1 MISTKSIETQVLSF
15 LKSNYDVDFPSEKL
29 IINQTLKQFEGEYT
43 VVIFPFVKMLK
54 KDLAEIG
61 KELGDY
67 LKDSD
72 CKVKD
77 YNLVKGF
84 VNLEMDNDFWG
95 SKLSDVAS
103 NKSFGSKKKT
113 GEKVLVEYSSP
124 NTNKPLH
131 LGHIRNILL
140 GWSCAHILEAN
151 GAEVVKTQ
159 IVNDRGVA
167 ICKSMLSWEKF
178 GNGET
183 PESAGVK
190 GDQLVGKYYVEF
202 DKELKAEYGE
212 WQGSPDAQVVYDER
226 KKEKEEKEQF
236 FKRYKNDY
244 FNHYSEL
251 GKETRA
257 MLLKWED
264 GDKHVKDLW
273 NQMNSWVYSGFD
285 DTYKSLGVDFDC
297 MYYESN
303 TYLLGKEKVEGGLD
317 ADIFYKEEDGSIWVD
332 LEDVGMDKK
341 ILLRADGTSVYLTQD
356 IGTSLIRYDDHKTEK
371 MVYVVGDEQDY
382 HFKVLF
388 EVMKKLKAPFADNL
402 YHLSYGMIDLPT
414 GKMKSR
420 EGTVVDADDL
430 IAEVIAEARKSAE
443 EQGDISEM
451 SKEEQDE
458 VIRRVALGALK
469 FFIIK
474 VAPKKRMIFDPKE
487 SVDMQGQTGPYIQN
501 AYVRIQGILRKLD
514 GVAGDFEGYEILKIE
529 KELVREI
536 LEYPKVINSAA
547 KDLDP
552 SLVAN
557 YCYNLAKAFHKY
569 YHDVRILKSE
579 TEEAKHFRVSL
590 IKVVSDTLQ
599 KGMRLLGIEMPE
611 RM

>member
-1 MISTKSIETQVLSF
+1 MNSTKAIETQVLKF
-15 LKSNYDVDFPSEKL
+15 LKDNYEVDFPSDKL
-29 IINQTLKQFEGEYT
+29 IINQTLKQFDGEYT
-43 VVIFPFVKMLK
+43 VVIFPFVKLLK
-54 KDLAEIG
+54 KNLQQIG
-61 KELGDY
+61 EELGAY
-67 LKDSD
+67 LIASD
-72 CKVKD
+72 CKVAN

-84 VNLEMDNDFWG
+84 VNLEMADNFWG
-95 SKLSDVAS
+95 SKLSEI
-103 NKSFGSKKKT
+103 KSHKNYGVQDKT
-113 GEKVLVEYSSP
+113 GEKVLVEFSSP

-140 GWSCAHILEAN
+140 GWSCAQILEAN
-151 GAEVVKTQ
+151 GADVVKTQ

-178 GNGET
+178 GDGET
-183 PESAGVK
+183 PETSELK

-202 DKELKAEYGE
+202 DKQLKLEYGE
-212 WQGSPDAQVVYDER
+212 WQGTDIALGVYENR
-226 KKEKEEKEQF
+226 KKDDEDLEQF

-244 FNHYSEL
+244 FNHYSQL
-251 GKETRA
+251 GKETRE

-264 GDKHVKDLW
+264 GDKLVKDLW
-273 NQMNSWVYSGFD
+273 AKMNGWVYSGFGE
-285 DTYKSLGVDFDC
+285 TYKSLGVDFDLN
-297 MYYESN
+297 YYESE
-303 TYLLGKEKVEGGLD
+303 TYLLGKEKVEGGLAD
-317 ADIFYKEEDGSIWVD
+317 DIFYKEEDGSIWVD

-341 ILLRADGTSVYLTQD
+341 ILLRGDGTSVYLTQD
-356 IGTSLIRYDDHKTEK
+356 IGTSLIRYDDHKAGK

-430 IAEVIAEARKSAE
+430 IEEVIEEARKSAE
-443 EQGDISEM
+443 EQGDLSEM

-458 VIRRVALGALK
+458 MIRRVALGALK

-501 AYVRIQGILRKLD
+501 AFVRIGSILRKIE
-514 GVAGDFEGYEILKIE
+514 GEEGSFEGYNLLKIE
-529 KELVREI
+529 KELIREV
-536 LEYPKVINSAA
+536 LEYPRVINSAA

-557 YCYNLAKAFHKY
+557 YCYNLAKTFHKY

-579 TEEAKHFRVSL
+579 TEEAKQFRVSL
-590 IKVVSDTLQ
+590 IKVIADTLQ

>member
-1 MISTKSIETQVLSF
+1 MDSTKNIESNVLNF
-15 LKSNYDVDFPSEKL
+15 LKSRYEVDFPADKL
-29 IINQTLKQFEGEYT
+29 IINQTLKQFDGEYT
-43 VVIFPFVKMLK
+43 VVIFPFVKLLK
-54 KDLAEIG
+54 KDLKAIG
-61 KELGDY
+61 EELGEY
-67 LKDSD
+67 LKNSD
-72 CKVKD
+72 CQVSN

-84 VNLEMDNDFWG
+84 VNLEMDNEFWKE
-95 SKLSDVAS
+95 KLSGIS
-103 NKSFGSKKKT
+103 NNDSFGIQPKS

-140 GWSCAHILEAN
+140 GWSCGEILAAN

-183 PESAGVK
+183 PETSGIK
-190 GDQLVGKYYVEF
+190 GDFLVGKYYVEF
-202 DKELKAEYGE
+202 DKQLKKEYLI
-212 WQGSPDAQVVYDER
+212 WQDSQDAKSVYAER
-226 KKEKEEKEQF
+226 KKDLESSEDF

-244 FNHYSEL
+244 FNRYSEL
-251 GKETRA
+251 GKETRS
-257 MLLKWED
+257 MLLRWED
-264 GDKHVKDLW
+264 DDPHVKGLW
-273 NQMNSWVYSGFD
+273 NKMNGWVYGGFAETYKALGVGFD
-285 DTYKSLGVDFDC
+285 CD
-297 MYYESN
+297 YYESN
-303 TYLLGKEKVEGGLD
+303 TYLLGKQNVENGLKD
-317 ADIFYKEEDGSIWVD
+317 GIFFKKDDGSIWVD
-332 LEDVGMDKK
+332 LEDVGMDQK

-356 IGTSLIRYDDHKTEK
+356 IGTSLIRYDDHQAGK

-402 YHLSYGMIDLPT
+402 FHLSYGMIDLPT

-430 IAEVIAEARKSAE
+430 INEVIEEARKGAQ

-451 SKEEQDE
+451 SQEEQDE
-458 VIRRVALGALK
+458 IIRRIALGALK

-474 VAPKKRMIFDPKE
+474 VQPKKRMIFDPKE
-487 SVDMQGQTGPYIQN
+487 SVDLQGQTGPYIQN
-501 AYVRIQGILRKLD
+501 AFVRIQSILKKNDQHGESFDTYKL
-514 GVAGDFEGYEILKIE
+514 LKIE
-529 KELVREI
+529 KELIREV

-557 YCYNLAKAFHKY
+557 FCYNLAKAFHKY
-569 YHDVRILKSE
+569 YHDVRIIKAE
-579 TEEAKHFRVSL
+579 TKEAKSFRIDL
-590 IKVVSDTLQ
+590 ITIIADTLE
-599 KGMRLLGIEMPE
+599 KGMGLLGIEMPS

>member
-1 MISTKSIETQVLSF
+1 MHSTKAIETQVLNF
-15 LKSNYDVDFPSEKL
+15 LKSTYDVDFPSDKL
-29 IINQTLKQFEGEYT
+29 IINQTLKQFDGEYT
-43 VVIFPFVKMLK
+43 VVIFPFVKLLK
-54 KDLAEIG
+54 KDLKQIG
-61 KELGDY
+61 EELGDY
-67 LKDSD
+67 LKNSD
-72 CKVKD
+72 CKVAN

-84 VNLEMDNDFWG
+84 VNLEMDNDFWAG
-95 SKLSDVAS
+95 KLTDIS
-103 NKSFGSKKKT
+103 NEDNFGVQPKT

-131 LGHIRNILL
+131 VGHIRTILL
-140 GWSCAHILEAN
+140 GWSCAKILEAN

-183 PESAGVK
+183 PESTGLK
-190 GDQLVGKYYVEF
+190 GDALVGKYYVEF
-202 DKELKAEYGE
+202 NSQLKLEYTN
-212 WQGSPDAQVVYDER
+212 WQTTPEANTVYNER
-226 KKEKEEKEQF
+226 KKKDEEKETF

-244 FNHYSEL
+244 FNHFSEL
-251 GKETRA
+251 GKETRV
-257 MLLKWED
+257 MLVKWED
-264 GDKHVKDLW
+264 NDPYVKDLW
-273 NQMNSWVYSGFD
+273 NKMNGWVYAGFGE
-285 DTYKSLGVDFDC
+285 TYKSLGVDFDLN
-297 MYYESN
+297 YYESE
-303 TYLLGKEKVEGGLD
+303 TYLLGKEKVEGGLAD
-317 ADIFYKEEDGSIWVD
+317 DIFYKEEDGSIWVD

-356 IGTSLIRYDDHKTEK
+356 IGTALIRYDDHQTTK

-430 IAEVIAEARKSAE
+430 IAELIAEAGRSAK
-443 EQGDISEM
+443 EQGDLSEM
-451 SKEEQDE
+451 SQEEQE
-458 VIRRVALGALK
+458 EMIRRIALGALK

-474 VAPKKRMIFDPKE
+474 VAPKKRMIFNPKE
-487 SVDMQGQTGPYIQN
+487 SVDLQGQTGPYIQN
-501 AYVRIQGILRKLD
+501 AYVRIGSILRKLEGGSGSFD
-514 GVAGDFEGYEILKIE
+514 GYEALKIE
-529 KELVREI
+529 KELIREV
-536 LEYPKVINSAA
+536 LDYPKVINSAA
-547 KDLDP
+547 KELDP

-579 TEEAKHFRVSL
+579 TEAAKHFRVSL
-590 IKVVSDTLQ
+590 IKVVADTLQ